1 MTIITTALSHY
12 SGPTLH
18 TSTGISVHDV
28 LNRVLHNAV
37 FWESHRFRG
46 GLVSPII
53 ALKPSRSPSILDA
66 LLAHI
71 SEQTVSID
79 ELDVK
84 LLLSTF
90 DSKERANG
98 SSTIPSLVAGTFSLL
113 MSTPMEYL
121 TKRARSD
128 LLRRAQAADVV
139 ISRTADD
146 SVVIMLREF
155 QRRMY
160 ESSGSVDHPVSAITG
175 LAR

>member
-1 MTIITTALSHY
+1 MFPFIVPKLSC
-12 SGPTLH
+12 S
-18 TSTGISVHDV
+18 SSV
-28 LNRVLHNAV
+28 
-37 FWESHRFRG
+37 
-46 GLVSPII
+46 
-53 ALKPSRSPSILDA
+53 LDA

-71 SEQTVSID
+71 GEKTAPID

-90 DSKERANG
+90 DSKERTNI
-98 SSTIPSLVAGTFSLL
+98 SSTLPSLVSGTFSLL

-128 LLRRAQAADVV
+128 LLRRAQAADVA
-139 ISRTADD
+139 ISRFADD

-160 ESSGSVDHPVSAITG
+160 ESSGSVDHPVSAVFG
-175 LAR
+175 LACQNTKEF